1 MASDI
6 YYERGLYWGHPDSW
20 YMESLYTVCPTPLC
34 RKYHISSDIDSAQP
48 IAEIVLPYL
57 KAKGIHHKVVRNK
70 TLLIQQSTGD
80 QAGKFITLYLEPNV
94 DQRNDVIKELSARL
108 FALQQEKSIKPCPT
122 IPRSRRSGH
131 VFIEQPLCMHQG
143 CFIYGGFQCDPR
155 A

>member
-1 MASDI
+1 M
-6 YYERGLYWGHPDSW
+6 
-20 YMESLYTVCPTPLC
+20 
-34 RKYHISSDIDSAQP
+34 
-48 IAEIVLPYL
+48 
-57 KAKGIHHKVVRNK
+57 VRNK

-131 VFIEQPLCMHQG
+131 VFIEQPLYSKTNL
-143 CFIYGGFQCDPR
+143 F
-155 A
+155 